1 MRPHR
6 NTPSTGAAWD
16 NHRMNATSL
25 DYRTRFLQLALRA
38 EALRFGEFTLKSGR
52 ISPYFFNAGRFDSGA
67 ALAELATCY
76 ADAIEASGI
85 AFDLLFGP
93 AYKGI
98 PLATA
103 VACEYARRGRD
114 LPLAFNRKEAKAH
127 GEGGSLIGAPLAGR
141 RVLIVDDVITAG
153 TAIREALSIIA
164 EGGGTPAGIAIAL
177 DRQERVRED
186 AAESAAQSVATE
198 HGIGVVAVAGL
209 GDLLAFAGER
219 AELVGHR
226 HALLAYRARYG
237 IA

>member
-1 MRPHR
+1 
-6 NTPSTGAAWD
+6 
-16 NHRMNATSL
+16 MNAAA
-25 DYRTRFLQLALRA
+25 DDHRTRFLQLALRA

-52 ISPYFFNAGRFDSGA
+52 LSPYFFNAGRFDTGT
-67 ALAELATCY
+67 ALAELAACY

-103 VACEYARRGRD
+103 LACEYARRGRD

-127 GEGGSLIGAPLAGR
+127 GEGGSLIGAALAGK

-153 TAIREALSIIA
+153 TAIREALDIIA
-164 EGGGTPAGIAIAL
+164 AAGGIAAGIVIAL
-177 DRQERVRED
+177 DRQERVREEV
-186 AAESAAQSVATE
+186 AQSAAQAVATE
-198 HGIGVVAVAGL
+198 HGIPVIAVAGL
-209 GDLLAFAGER
+209 SDLLEFAGES
-219 AELVGHR
+219 ADLVR
-226 HALLAYRARYG
+226 QRDALLAYRARYG